1 MSIKWGI
8 RVAITAITL
17 LTITGCDQ
25 KSDDELSSFPRK
37 ETLYISGFLWGAP
50 TGFNPLDNS
59 PSFPVT
65 GDVNLVYESM
75 FGYNLLT
82 GELEGILG
90 KEYMLENGVLTVILN
105 ENAAWQDGTPLT
117 SDDVMYTFNLHK
129 KYETNMHSHWDYI
142 EKMQSDGPHT
152 VLFTLSQSNY
162 NPLIMKK
169 IIASTYILPKHIFSP
184 LEESAIEKVK
194 SSNVED
200 SIINT
205 LEVYNILKEFK
216 NDKNVIGSG
225 PYTIMSYSNQKV
237 ALKRVDTYWGKV
249 KHDGEV
255 PKVKYIVHP
264 LFKTN
269 DKFNLAL
276 LQGDNDLSQNFV
288 PQIWNKFKKGVGTW
302 YKEKP
307 YYVPGTIPAMLML
320 LTVEPF
326 NDPAFRRAVAHAV
339 DYEHILN
346 FSIYGYAPELQ
357 PGLIIPH
364 GPESQYFD
372 EGDAKKFG
380 VAFDTLKAKKILK
393 DAGYKWDSNGML
405 LAKDGKPMKQLYA
418 TCPNGWTDWE
428 SVVKTFVKGLRSIG
442 INVREKFIDESL
454 WMKNLTN
461 GEFEFSMY
469 TPYPTQST
477 ATPWARF
484 DAVMSSAD
492 WQPSGKA
499 MWQNQGRYKN
509 VKADSLLTIL
519 PKLTDD
525 IEVRKTYKALNK
537 IFMKELP
544 VIPLMYR
551 PWFFYEFSTMHWEN
565 FPTEENPYSPPQ
577 CLMVGAG
584 INGLWEITPSKK

>member
-1 MSIKWGI
+1 MSFKQTLKILFLL
-8 RVAITAITL
+8 VAL
-17 LTITGCDQ
+17 LALVGCGKKTG
-25 KSDDELSSFPRK
+25 DEISSFPRK

-50 TGFNPLDNS
+50 TGFNPLDDS
-59 PSFPVT
+59 PSFPIT

-90 KEYMLENGVLTVILN
+90 KEYMLENGVLTIVLN

-117 SDDVMYTFNLHK
+117 SDDVMYTFELHK
-129 KYETNMHSHWDYI
+129 KYETNIHSHWEYI
-142 EKMQSDGPHT
+142 EEMQVDGPQ
-152 VLFTLSQSNY
+152 VVMFTLSQRKY

-169 IIASTYILPKHIFSP
+169 IIASTYILPKHIFKP
-184 LEESAIEKVK
+184 MEDEALALAEKNAGEDEINPMAVLEK
-194 SSNVED
+194 
-200 SIINT
+200 
-205 LEVYNILKEFK
+205 LKEFK
-216 NDKNVIGSG
+216 NDKDIIGSG
-225 PYTIMSYSNQKV
+225 PYTIMSYSAQKV
-237 ALKRVDTYWGKV
+237 ALKRVDEYWGKV
-249 KHDGEV
+249 KHGGKM
-255 PKVKYIVHP
+255 PAVKYIVHP

-320 LTVEPF
+320 LTEEPF
-326 NDPAFRRAVAHAV
+326 NDPAFRRAIAHAV

-372 EGDAKKFG
+372 EDDAKKYG
-380 VAFDTLKAKKILK
+380 VSFDTTKAKSILK
-393 DAGYKWDSNGML
+393 KAGYKWGSDGML
-405 LAKDGKPMKQLYA
+405 LAKNGKPMRQLYA

-442 INVREKFIDESL
+442 VNVREKFIDKSL
-454 WMKNLTN
+454 WMNNLTN
-461 GEFEFSMY
+461 GEFDFSMY

-484 DAVMSSAD
+484 DAIMSSTD

-509 VKADSLLTIL
+509 QKADSLLTVL
-519 PKLTDD
+519 PKLSDD
-525 IEVRKTYKALNK
+525 VSVKNTYKELNK
-537 IFMKELP
+537 IFMKDLP

-551 PWFFYEFSTMHWEN
+551 PWFFYEFSTIHWDN

-584 INGLWEITPSKK
+584 INGLWEIKPAKK